1 MERVSF
7 WQEVRAGYKGEFPV
21 WVLPAWFVSG
31 TFAGRLGT
39 NELVEMTAVD
49 QSNQINHPFFN
60 KRLDFVEILRLGKP
74 SAADLPPSRL
84 QLDLQQLLVDRT
96 FSNIVAGRW
105 AAADDVLRVHTSLA
119 ELTDEILRLIS
130 KRLGEAGE

>member
-7 WQEVRAGYKGEFPV
+7 WQEVRDGYKAEFPV
-21 WVLPAWFVSG
+21 WVLPAWFVIG
-31 TFAGRLGT
+31 TFAG
-39 NELVEMTAVD
+39 
-49 QSNQINHPFFN
+49 
-60 KRLDFVEILRLGKP
+60 
-74 SAADLPPSRL
+74 
-84 QLDLQQLLVDRT
+84 QQLLVDRT